1 MFDLAL
7 AMAASPDGPPP
18 GGGSL
23 LSLLP
28 PMIMMF
34 LIFYFILIRPQ
45 QKKQQEQQKMIDSLK
60 EGDNVI
66 TLSGIHGTV
75 RKVKDDIVVLQIAD
89 NVRIKINRSSIGL
102 QKKDEGS
109 VKE

>member
-1 MFDLAL
+1 MIDVAF
-7 AMAASPDGPPP
+7 AMAAPPSEGAE

-23 LSLLP
+23 LALLP

-45 QKKQQEQQKMIDSLK
+45 QKQQQEHRNMIDNLK

-66 TLSGIHGTV
+66 TMSGIHGQI
-75 RKVKDDIVVLQIAD
+75 KKIKDDIVTLQIAD
-89 NVRIKINRSSIGL
+89 NIRIKIERSYIGKL
-102 QKKDEGS
+102 RDTSKKE
-109 VKE
+109 